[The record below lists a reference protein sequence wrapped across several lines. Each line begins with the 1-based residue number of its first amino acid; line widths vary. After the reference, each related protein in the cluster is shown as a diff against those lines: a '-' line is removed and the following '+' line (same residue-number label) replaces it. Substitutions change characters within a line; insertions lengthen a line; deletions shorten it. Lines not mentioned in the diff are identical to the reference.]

1 MGAQRVQLLM
11 RVQSW
16 LWLSFLE
23 PLVPLRVVA
32 LPRRVNEFAL
42 EHAATAATVPAGFPG
57 SDGPALLLTTFG
69 PVGKD
74 RVLAVPSIRDML
86 SNTSSPTPVALD
98 DDAKWPNMASYVP
111 PGTLGAAFPSAAVL
125 EAGGFFVSPTKATGE
140 VALLSLQV
148 PGAPRKTKIS
158 TDKSGW
164 FYHEAVWMDAN
175 GDGLL
180 DVVAARA
187 HKPVLGAAHSE
198 LVAYL
203 QPTAAVDAWDEL
215 VLTTGGAGPGVG
227 FSLVELDG
235 DNKTQVVA
243 SQFFAAQDLSIW
255 WCDAPNWSGCGNA
268 TEEGAKATA
277 AMSVVIDR
285 DPDNAGYFAVSWVD
299 INGDGKR
306 DLLATTNEANGRG
319 GVYAYE
325 QPHGDWRTER
335 WTKHTLATGYKP
347 TLPFLPGRGSPGA
360 ALAFLPSPQQPR
372 PSILVSADDGGFVD
386 LLTPSA
392 PTGWDYLKQRVVNS
406 SGTIGSLAVAD
417 LGRGVPDS
425 CKHCATHFVVPL
437 YAENKVALYSL

>member
-1 MGAQRVQLLM
+1 MK
-11 RVQSW
+11 VQSW
-16 LWLSFLE
+16 PLLLFLQ
-23 PLVPLRVVA
+23 PLLPRSVA

-42 EHAATAATVPAGFPG
+42 EHAATASIAAAGFPG

-74 RVLAVPSIRDML
+74 RVLAVPSIRNML
-86 SNTSSPTPVALD
+86 SNASAPTPVDLD
-98 DDAKWPNMASYVP
+98 DEAKWPNMASFVP
-111 PGTLGAAFPSAAVL
+111 TGTLGVAFPAAAVL
-125 EAGGFFVSPTKATGE
+125 EAGGFFVSPAKATGE
-140 VALLSLQV
+140 IALLNLKQL
-148 PGAPRKTKIS
+148 PGGAPRKTKIS
-158 TDKSGW
+158 TDKGGW
-164 FYHEAVWMDAN
+164 FYHEAKWMDVN

-180 DVVAARA
+180 DAVAARA

-198 LVAYL
+198 LVAYV
-203 QPTAAVDAWDEL
+203 QPVVAHETWSEL
-215 VLTTGGAGPGVG
+215 VLTDGGVGPGVG

-255 WCDAPNWSGCGNA
+255 WCDAPHWSGCGS
-268 TEEGAKATA
+268 TGERGARAPA
-277 AMSVVIDR
+277 AKSVVIDR
-285 DPDNAGYFAVSWVD
+285 DPDKAGFFAVSWVD
-299 INGDGKR
+299 LNGDGRK

-325 QPHGDWRTER
+325 QPRGDWRTEK

-360 ALAFLPSPQQPR
+360 ALAFLPARQQRR
-372 PSILVSADDGGFVD
+372 PSVLVSADDGGFVD
-386 LLTPSA
+386 LLTPLSSI
-392 PTGWDYLKQRVVNS
+392 GWGYLKQRLVNS

-417 LGRGVPDS
+417 LSGGVPGS
-425 CKHCATHFVVPL
+425 STGATHFVVPL